1 MTFYETI
8 IYRNPDE
15 ADYAGT
21 LYERATTNLE
31 TALYLNPNL
40 SKAYYNLGIALSRR
54 GYKDEAMRYFAET
67 IRLAPDYTD
76 AHLELGLAYL
86 EAGDRVA
93 ARREFEA
100 VLRINPNYEKARRFM
115 KP

>member
-1 MTFYETI
+1 
-8 IYRNPDE
+8 
-15 ADYAGT
+15 
-21 LYERATTNLE
+21 
-31 TALYLNPNL
+31 
-40 SKAYYNLGIALSRR
+40 
-54 GYKDEAMRYFAET
+54 MRYFAET